1 MPTKACTVR
10 IIPVILQ
17 RPCKMSSQNHQFDRP
32 KSLHV
37 ITSVNPVGKTHSNLN
52 DTISP
57 GAVLSTAL
65 RHHYLNWRI
74 SLARILSRQFPN

>member
-1 MPTKACTVR
+1 MHSKKSNN
-10 IIPVILQ
+10 IIVKW
-17 RPCKMSSQNHQFDRP
+17 PCKMSSQNHQFDLP

-37 ITSVNPVGKTHSNLN
+37 ITSVNPVGKTHCNLN
-52 DTISP
+52 DAIFP
-57 GAVLSTAL
+57 RAVLSTAL